1 MDLYSRVNILGGLSV
16 RLPHGGLD
24 DAIPLDN
31 DPIGRVRHW
40 VEQGVNHVHVV
51 DLDAAAYGD
60 PRNRPMIHE
69 LLATTDARI
78 QVAGGIR
85 SEAEAQSFIDE
96 GAWRIVMGTAAIEN
110 QNMVWDLCRQ
120 NPDKIVVALDVR
132 PDEEIATRGWTQNSG
147 RYLEEVMIEMS
158 SAGVVAF
165 MVAEVGRDALEDP
178 PNYQLLASALT
189 TVEEPV
195 IASGGVRN
203 LEDLRRLVS
212 LEASGRRL
220 AGVIVGREVTAGRF
234 TIQEAAEVLAGGGPN
249 RAPGGIVASRQS
261 VVVGSGQEAL
271 EFLENQVGLNRLRTP
286 GSGVSGTVLE
296 VGEGQQ
302 IELVQGAEG
311 SEVATITL
319 IVDDI
324 DLWKSHFESQGIA
337 TSGTLAGLE
346 VSGPGGLTVRFE

>member
-1 MDLYSRVNILGGLSV
+1 MDLYARVNILGGLSV

-24 DAIPLDN
+24 EAIPLDN
-31 DPIGRVRHW
+31 DPIARVRHW
-40 VEQGVNHVHVV
+40 LDQGVNHVHVV

-60 PRNRPMIHE
+60 HRNRAMIHE
-69 LLATTDARI
+69 LLATLDGNI

-85 SEAEAQSFIDE
+85 SETEAQSFINE

-132 PDEEIATRGWTQNSG
+132 GDEEIATRGWTQNSG

-165 MVAEVGRDALEDP
+165 MVSEVGRDALEDP
-178 PNYQLLASALT
+178 PNYQLLASALA

-203 LEDLRRLVS
+203 LEDLRKLVA
-212 LEASGRRL
+212 LESSGRHL

-234 TIQEAAEVLAGGGPN
+234 TIEEAQEVLAGRGPS
-249 RAPGGIVASRQS
+249 RAPGNVLASRQS
-261 VVVGSGQEAL
+261 LIVGSGQQAL
-271 EFLENQVGLNRLRTP
+271 EFLEKQIGLDRLRTP
-286 GSGVSGTVLE
+286 STGVSGTVLE
-296 VGEGQQ
+296 VGDGQQ
-302 IELVQGAEG
+302 IELVQGVAGTEG
-311 SEVATITL
+311 ATITL
-319 IVDDI
+319 IVEDV
-324 DLWKSHFESQGIA
+324 DLWKTHFESQGIPVVN
-337 TSGTLAGLE
+337 TSAGLE
-346 VSGPGGLTVRFE
+346 VTGPGGLTVRFE

>member
-1 MDLYSRVNILGGLSV
+1 VG
-16 RLPHGGLD
+16 
-24 DAIPLDN
+24 
-31 DPIGRVRHW
+31 HW

-60 PRNRPMIHE
+60 PRNRPLIHE
-69 LLATTDARI
+69 LLATTDAKI

-234 TIQEAAEVLAGGGPN
+234 TIQEAAEVIAGRGPN

-296 VGEGQQ
+296 VGERQQ
-302 IELVQGAEG
+302 IELVQGAAG
-311 SEVATITL
+311 SEMATITL
-319 IVDDI
+319 IVDDV

-337 TSGTLAGLE
+337 IIGTSSGLE
-346 VSGPGGLTVRFE
+346 VAGPGGLTVRFE

>member
-1 MDLYSRVNILGGLSV
+1 
-16 RLPHGGLD
+16 LD
-24 DAIPLDN
+24 NAIPLDN
-31 DPIGRVRHW
+31 DPIGRVGHW

-60 PRNRPMIHE
+60 PRNRPLIHE
-69 LLATTDARI
+69 LLATTDAKI

-234 TIQEAAEVLAGGGPN
+234 TIQEAAEVIAGRGPN

-296 VGEGQQ
+296 VGERQQ
-302 IELVQGAEG
+302 IELVQGAAG
-311 SEVATITL
+311 SEMATITL
-319 IVDDI
+319 IVDDV

-337 TSGTLAGLE
+337 IIGTSSGLE
-346 VSGPGGLTVRFE
+346 VAGPGGLTVRFE